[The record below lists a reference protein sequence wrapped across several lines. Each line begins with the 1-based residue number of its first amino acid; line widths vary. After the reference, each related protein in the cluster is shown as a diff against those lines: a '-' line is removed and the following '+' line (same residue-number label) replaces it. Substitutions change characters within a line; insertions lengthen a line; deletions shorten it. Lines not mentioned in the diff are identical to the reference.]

1 MWGRLGPR
9 FAVEAAFLMLLAVGL
24 GLADQ
29 DWQVIVAVMAGGW
42 VLVSAVELI
51 AARRPAPQ
59 WQRREQAPPA
69 PAPEASEPDPS
80 QEPPADEAPV
90 EPAPE
95 PLPLPAEPVPIPEV
109 APEPLPQPEPGEE
122 TQEVSLPAAAG
133 EPKRRRWFRRGHSDE
148 AAEDGLPEPPKHVRR
163 IDPEEEP
170 AAAEAEER

>member
-9 FAVEAAFLMLLAVGL
+9 FAVEAAFLILLAVGL

-42 VLVSAVELI
+42 VLVSLVELI
-51 AARRPAPQ
+51 AARRPTPQ

-69 PAPEASEPDPS
+69 PTPEATEPEPLP
-80 QEPPADEAPV
+80 EPPADEAPD

-95 PLPLPAEPVPIPEV
+95 PLPLPAEPVAIPE
-109 APEPLPQPEPGEE
+109 AAPEPGED
-122 TQEVSLPAAAG
+122 TQEVSLPAATD
-133 EPKRRRWFRRGHSDE
+133 EPKRRRWFRRGRNEE
-148 AAEDGLPEPPKHVRR
+148 AADDGLPEPPKHVRR
-163 IDPEEEP
+163 IEPEEEP